1 MFGFMKS
8 REEKEKKKKEKIEK
22 EQKRSSKSLTAD
34 ELIRLEEAK
43 HALERKAPNGAS
55 DDSLSV
61 ASSEASTESAT
72 ASQRSGSQ
80 KGKKSLVKP
89 TKTPP
94 KPPKKGILKDK
105 SSYGGLIPNQGVR
118 GNVDDT
124 ITVEENTLANEIL
137 SGVTSG
143 VTSEPPANVRTIVSS
158 FDRTPGSGSK
168 PTPMKKP
175 KQSTGVTRVTSK
187 TTSAEPPPSKPAPVI
202 IRPPSPAEK
211 SYDVDLQLPSVAAP
225 LCPKSRDLVL
235 RRQTTGDFGFTLRKG
250 AILERAAESGGAERR
265 RAVIF
270 AEPGPKNMNTGLL
283 PGDRLIEVNGSNVEN
298 LTREAVIEIV
308 KSCGDSVRLRVQTI
322 PELSE
327 LSLRSAAEGGDVA
340 TETPDG
346 NSGTLKRSGSLRYQN
361 KQVRSV

>member
-8 REEKEKKKKEKIEK
+8 REEKKKKEKIEK

-43 HALERKAPNGAS
+43 HALERRAPNGAS

-61 ASSEASTESAT
+61 ASSEASSESTT

-80 KGKKSLVKP
+80 KGKTSVLKP

-124 ITVEENTLANEIL
+124 VTVEENTFANEIL
-137 SGVTSG
+137 SGVTSA
-143 VTSEPPANVRTIVSS
+143 EPPANIKTIISS

-175 KQSTGVTRVTSK
+175 KQGAGVTRATSK
-187 TTSAEPPPSKPAPVI
+187 ATSAEPPPSKPTPVVV
-202 IRPPSPAEK
+202 RPPSPAEK

-235 RRQTTGDFGFTLRKG
+235 RRQATGDFGFTLRKG
-250 AILERAAESGGAERR
+250 AILERAGEGDGAERR

-270 AEPGPKNMNTGLL
+270 AEPGPKNTSTGLL

-298 LTREAVIEIV
+298 LSREAVIEII
-308 KSCGDSVRLRVQTI
+308 KSCGDSVKLRVQTI

-327 LSLRSAAEGGDVA
+327 LSLRSAAEEGDVA
-340 TETPDG
+340 TETPAG

-361 KQVRSV
+361 KQVR

>member
-1 MFGFMKS
+1 MKS
-8 REEKEKKKKEKIEK
+8 REEKEKKKREKIEK
-22 EQKRSSKSLTAD
+22 EQKRSSKSLTAE

-55 DDSLSV
+55 DDSMSV
-61 ASSEASTESAT
+61 ASSEASVESTT
-72 ASQRSGSQ
+72 APQRGGSQ
-80 KGKKSLVKP
+80 KGKTSVVKP
-89 TKTPP
+89 SKAPP

-118 GNVDDT
+118 GNVDEP

-137 SGVTSG
+137 SG

-175 KQSTGVTRVTSK
+175 KQSTGVTRAASK
-187 TTSAEPPPSKPAPVI
+187 ATSAEPPPSKPAPVV

-211 SYDVDLQLPSVAAP
+211 SYDVDLQLPSVSAP

-235 RRQTTGDFGFTLRKG
+235 RRQATGDFGFTLRKG
-250 AILERAAESGGAERR
+250 AILERAGESGGAERR

-270 AEPGPKNMNTGLL
+270 AEPGPKNMTTGLL

-298 LTREAVIEIV
+298 LSREAVIEII

-327 LSLRSAAEGGDVA
+327 LSLRSAAEGGDDA
-340 TETPDG
+340 TETPAG

-361 KQVRSV
+361 KQVRDELRLE